1 MQMQNRGSA
10 ERRIYGRVRQRMLTG
25 LVAGTQSM
33 RYAGRESVYR
43 ADACEG
49 VSRVALGALACL
61 LLLVL
66 LLLFPL
72 PSA

>member
-1 MQMQNRGSA
+1 
-10 ERRIYGRVRQRMLTG
+10 MLTG

-33 RYAGRESVYR
+33 RYMREPMYR
-43 ADACEG
+43 TDACEG
-49 VSRVALGALACL
+49 VSKVALGALACL

-72 PSA
+72 PSL

>member
-1 MQMQNRGSA
+1 
-10 ERRIYGRVRQRMLTG
+10 
-25 LVAGTQSM
+25 M
-33 RYAGRESVYR
+33 RYAGRESMYR
-43 ADACEG
+43 TDACEG

-72 PSA
+72 PSV

>member
-1 MQMQNRGSA
+1 MQNRGSFWW
-10 ERRIYGRVRQRMLTG
+10 RIYGPVRGRMLTG
-25 LVAGTQSM
+25 LVAGTQNM
-33 RYAGRESVYR
+33 RYMTREPMYR
-43 ADACEG
+43 TGACEG

-72 PSA
+72 PSL

>member
-1 MQMQNRGSA
+1 
-10 ERRIYGRVRQRMLTG
+10 MLTG

-33 RYAGRESVYR
+33 RYMREPMYR
-43 ADACEG
+43 TDACEG
-49 VSRVALGALACL
+49 VSKVALGALACL

-72 PSA
+72 PSSDAGAAASAALVFPLP